1 MPCTQ
6 SPTSSN
12 ILLYSSFH
20 DQSLRLSTFSIKFKT
35 SLEAAFQP
43 EAPFQLQIHHNSLH
57 TYFKDLSSAFQL
69 LFPFNTGAQFYVFLK
84 RSYFATPY
92 VWPLQKITLV
102 IIALCRFLCRN
113 LSIGNF
119 LQISLSLGLFVLEKH
134 CQRHNGPEGWVLVTK
149 VTSLGHITSSQT
161 NLDKISF
168 IFIISSKQQLQNLNQ
183 ILAFLLN

>member
-12 ILLYSSFH
+12 ISLYSTFH
-20 DQSLRLSTFSIKFKT
+20 DQKLRLSTFSIKFKT

-102 IIALCRFLCRN
+102 ITALCRFLCRN

-119 LQISLSLGLFVLEKH
+119 NLQISLSLGLFVLEKH
-134 CQRHNGPEGWVLVTK
+134 CQRHNGPEGWVHLAK
-149 VTSLGHITSSQT
+149 VTCWGHITSSNT
-161 NLDKISF
+161 NLDH
-168 IFIISSKQQLQNLNQ
+168 ISSSKSQLSIN
-183 ILAFLLN
+183 